1 VSRLSEYLKT
11 ADIDPKLLFALGA
24 VLVFI
29 SQLAFVV
36 VLVILAVT
44 ERWLRL
50 HHPSLGPEFGA
61 GRVVW
66 LVLMFGFTLAAMIA
80 QLYGIKLLSRA
91 VRPWTTH
98 SIPAILFIA
107 FAAFGFVLLVR
118 IFTLL
123 MNRVA

>member
-1 VSRLSEYLKT
+1 MSRLSEYLKT
-11 ADIDPKLLFALGA
+11 VDVDPKLLFARGA
-24 VLVFI
+24 VLVFV
-29 SQLAFVV
+29 SQLVFLIALVV
-36 VLVILAVT
+36 VALT
-44 ERWLRL
+44 ERWLRS
-50 HHPSLGPEFGA
+50 HHPSLGPQFGA

-66 LVLMFGFTLAAMIA
+66 LVLMFAFTLAAMIA

-91 VRPWTTH
+91 VRPWSTH

-107 FAAFGFVLLVR
+107 FSAFGFVLLVG

>member
-1 VSRLSEYLKT
+1 VSRLSNYLKI
-11 ADIDPKLLFALGA
+11 ANVDPKLLFARGA
-24 VLVFI
+24 VLVFV
-29 SQLAFVV
+29 SQLMFLAA
-36 VLVILAVT
+36 LVILAVV

-50 HHPSLGPEFGA
+50 HHPALGPEFGA

-66 LVLMFGFTLAAMIA
+66 FVLMFGFTLAGMIA

-107 FAAFGFVLLVR
+107 FAAFGFVLLVG

-123 MNRVA
+123 MHRVA

>member
-1 VSRLSEYLKT
+1 MSRLSDYLKT
-11 ADIDPKLLFALGA
+11 ADVDPKLLFARGA
-24 VLVFI
+24 VLVFV
-29 SQLAFVV
+29 SQLVFVIA
-36 VLVILAVT
+36 LVILAFI
-44 ERWLRL
+44 ERWLRM
-50 HHPSLGPEFGA
+50 HHPSFGPQFGA

-66 LVLMFGFTLAAMIA
+66 FALMFGFTLAAIIA

-107 FAAFGFVLLVR
+107 FASFGFVLLVG

-123 MNRVA
+123 MHRVG

>member
-1 VSRLSEYLKT
+1 VSRLSNYLKI
-11 ADIDPKLLFALGA
+11 ANVDPKLLFARGA
-24 VLVFI
+24 VLVFV
-29 SQLAFVV
+29 SQLAFLAA
-36 VLVILAVT
+36 LVILAVT

-50 HHPSLGPEFGA
+50 HHPALGPEFGA

-66 LVLMFGFTLAAMIA
+66 FVLMFGFTFAGMIA

-107 FAAFGFVLLVR
+107 FASFGFVLLVG

-123 MNRVA
+123 MHRVA